1 MYKQVCFSKEVRDSM
16 LRGVNILSDS
26 VKVTMG
32 PKGRN
37 AVLDKGMGSPLIT
50 NDGVSIAKEIELKN
64 KFEDMGAKLV
74 YEVANKT
81 NDIAGDGT
89 TTATVLAQNM
99 IESGFKNIE
108 KGSNPVL
115 MKEGIELACEAVV
128 NYIERNSK
136 KINDL
141 DDILNVASISAGSNK
156 LGQYITE
163 AIKRVGKNGVI
174 TIEESDEFDTYVE
187 ITEGLS
193 YDKGYISPNMLS
205 NGMTDVKLDNPLIL
219 ITDKKINSIQEILP
233 VLEMIIEEN
242 RGLLIIA
249 DDYEQEVISALILNK
264 RNNTFNVIA
273 TRTPA
278 FGNTKSEILKDIAV
292 VTGTK
297 LYSKD
302 LYPNVISATKEEL
315 GSAKKI
321 KVTKDNTT
329 VINGDGNRKEIE
341 NRIKEIEKQI
351 GNCKNDYERKKLE
364 KRLGNI
370 NNGIAILKVGGA
382 TETEMKEKK
391 LRLED
396 ALNATRSAI
405 KEGIVLGG
413 GVTLVNA
420 YSELSG
426 KLKSENIDIQKG
438 IDIVLNAILEPM
450 KQIAKNAGLDA
461 EEILNEQLKKEKGIG
476 YDAKNNK
483 WVKMIDGGIIDPAL
497 VTKTAV
503 LNAASISSLFITTEV
518 GIAVDDENIM
528 EKSFHTMDMF

>member
-1 MYKQVCFSKEVRDSM
+1 MYKKVLFSKEVRESM
-16 LRGVNILSDS
+16 LKGVNILADS

-89 TTATVLAQNM
+89 TTATVLAQSM
-99 IESGFKNIE
+99 IENGLREIE
-108 KGSNPVL
+108 NGSNPVL
-115 MKEGIELACEAVV
+115 MKEGIELASESVAK
-128 NYIERNSK
+128 YIVENSK
-136 KINDL
+136 QVNNW

-156 LGQYITE
+156 LGEYIAET
-163 AIKRVGKNGVI
+163 IKKVGKNGVI
-174 TIEESDEFDTYVE
+174 TIEESNEFDTYVE
-187 ITEGLS
+187 VTEGLN

-205 NGMTDVKLDNPLIL
+205 EGAVDVNLDNPLIL

-242 RGLLIIA
+242 RTLLIIA
-249 DDYEQEVISALILNK
+249 DDYEQEVVSALVLNK
-264 RNNTFNVIA
+264 LNNTFNVIA
-273 TRTPA
+273 TKTPS
-278 FGNTKSEILKDIAV
+278 FGNNKKEILKDISIM
-292 VTGTK
+292 TGAK
-297 LYSKD
+297 FYSKD
-302 LYPNVISATKEEL
+302 LYPNVINATKDEL
-315 GSAKKI
+315 GSAKKV
-321 KVTKDNTT
+321 KVTRDNTT
-329 VINGDGNRKEIE
+329 IINGNGNKEQIE
-341 NRIKEIEKQI
+341 NRIKEIERQI
-351 GNCKNDYERKKLE
+351 ENCRNDYERKKLE
-364 KRLGNI
+364 ERLGSI

-405 KEGIVLGG
+405 KEEIVLGG

-420 YSELSG
+420 YS
-426 KLKSENIDIQKG
+426 KLKSKLKNENTDIQKG
-438 IDIVLNAILEPM
+438 IDVVLNAILEPM
-450 KQIAKNAGLDA
+450 KQIIKNAGLNV
-461 EEILNEQLKKEKGIG
+461 EEIIDKQLKSEKGIG

-483 WVKMIDGGIIDPAL
+483 WVKMIDVGIIDPAL
-497 VTKTAV
+497 VTKTAL

-518 GIAVDDENIM
+518 GIVIDDENTM
-528 EKSFHTMDMF
+528 EKDFPTMDMF